1 MIPKS
6 IYTDITYTLILC
18 YTLIHVLSQNQLEY
32 FAMKCVMSCYCARN
46 IANTTHHGGGFT
58 ARGPREVVWLRVTV
72 TDGAGIDVDPLKLDV
87 HGRHSHRSVR
97 IKQKNH
103 GGGTLE
109 ILSPFL
115 SLSLSD

>member
-1 MIPKS
+1 MLYIDTCTESEP
-6 IYTDITYTLILC
+6 TRVFRNGHTL
-18 YTLIHVLSQNQLEY
+18 
-32 FAMKCVMSCYCARN
+32 KCVMSCYCARN

-58 ARGPREVVWLRVTV
+58 ARGPREVVGLRVTV

-87 HGRHSHRSVR
+87 HGRHSYRSVR

-109 ILSPFL
+109 ILSLFL
-115 SLSLSD
+115 YLSLSD